1 MSKSINSDRKGY
13 YEVLDRTTN
22 LFLDFS
28 MKLIYVFLSSQMID
42 HSTIDRIMNAAEISE
57 VVGEFV
63 SLKKRGVNLLGL
75 CPFHNEKTPSFTVS
89 PAKGIYKCFGCGK
102 GGNSVSFLMEH
113 EHVSYPEA
121 LKYLAKKY
129 HIEVEEKEET
139 AEEIQQKN
147 ERESMMVVTAFAQ
160 KYFTRLLINDEE
172 GQAVGLSYFKE
183 RGYRREAID
192 LFQLGYS
199 LEARDGFTKEALKN
213 GYKLDYLTKAG
224 LSIQSGDRSFDRF
237 AGRVIFPIHSL
248 SGRII
253 GFGGRTLR
261 TDKKIAKYLNSPES
275 EIYHKSNSLYGIY
288 FAKNAIA
295 KADKCYLVEGY
306 TDVLSM
312 HQSGVENV
320 VASSGTSLTEDQVR
334 MIRRFTRNVSII
346 YDGDE
351 AGLKASLRGI
361 DIILEQGMHVRVVP
375 LPEGE
380 DPDSFAKERSSTE
393 LLEYIE
399 KNEQDFISFKTQLLL
414 EGTSNDPVKR
424 ANLISEV
431 VRSVAVI
438 PDQIERSLYLSEC
451 SRILKVEESL
461 LFAEATRVRKRKW
474 EQNRRKGDYYSPEPK
489 VSAPQQKDNN
499 KDVLYFAEE
508 KEIIRMML
516 IYGDEVLTEVQA
528 NPKADPVPLT
538 VIGFFMQEFESDPLD
553 FQSDIYSKMFAMV
566 QENWGK
572 DTFHH
577 QNFFTNHLDP
587 AISQEAANLL
597 SPGYELSK
605 IHQKGGA
612 YIQTEESMLKEVVP
626 EYINAFRS
634 RQVKRIVAEIDEE
647 IGRLQKEGSLDEVMM
662 LLEQKKNLDEF
673 RKQISKD
680 LKRIIL

>member
-1 MSKSINSDRKGY
+1 
-13 YEVLDRTTN
+13 
-22 LFLDFS
+22 
-28 MKLIYVFLSSQMID
+28 MID
-42 HSTIDRIMNAAEISE
+42 HSTIDRIMNVTEISE
-57 VVGEFV
+57 VIGEFV

-89 PAKGIYKCFGCGK
+89 PSKGIYKCFGCGK
-102 GGNSVSFLMEH
+102 GGNAVSFLMEH

-129 HIEVEEKEET
+129 HIEVEETEET

-160 KYFTRLLINDEE
+160 KYFTRLLLDNEE

-183 RGYRREAID
+183 RGFRREAID
-192 LFQLGYS
+192 LFQLGYA

-213 GYKLDYLTKAG
+213 GYKLDYLTKSG
-224 LSIQSGDRSFDRF
+224 LSIQSSGRSFDRF

-248 SGRII
+248 SGRVI

-275 EIYHKSNSLYGIY
+275 EIYHKSNSLYGIF

-334 MIRRFTRNVSII
+334 IIRRFTKNISII

-380 DPDSFAKERSSTE
+380 DPDSFAKGRSSSE
-393 LLEYIE
+393 LLAFIDE
-399 KNEQDFISFKTQLLL
+399 NEQNFISFKARLLSK
-414 EGTSNDPVKR
+414 GSDNDPVKK

-438 PDQIERSLYLSEC
+438 PDQIERSMFLSEC
-451 SRILKVEESL
+451 SRILNVEESL
-461 LFAEATRVRKRKW
+461 LFAEATRVRKRQW
-474 EQNRRKGDYYSPEPK
+474 EQKRRRSDYSWPEPK
-489 VSAPQQKDNN
+489 SAVPRQQDAN
-499 KDVLYFAEE
+499 KEVLFFAEE
-508 KEIIRMML
+508 KEIIRLIL
-516 IYGDEVLTEVQA
+516 IYGDEVLTEVQS
-528 NPKADPVPLT
+528 NPKDNPVPVT
-538 VIGFFMQEFESDPLD
+538 VIGYFMQEFESDPLD
-553 FQSDIYSKMFAMV
+553 FQSDIYSSMFEMV
-566 QENWGK
+566 KKNWEK
-572 DTFHH
+572 DSFHH
-577 QNFFTNHLDP
+577 QNFFINHSNP
-587 AISQEAANLL
+587 VISQEAANLL

-605 IHQKGGA
+605 IHAKGGA
-612 YIQTEESMLKEVVP
+612 YIQTEASMLKEVVP
-626 EYINAFRS
+626 EYLNAFRS
-634 RQVKRIVAEIDEE
+634 RQVKRIIAEIDKE
-647 IGRLQKEGSLDEVMM
+647 IERLQKEGDMDGVMI
-662 LLEQKKNLDEF
+662 LLEKRKHLDEF
-673 RKQISKD
+673 RKQISKN
-680 LKRIIL
+680 LNRIIL

>member
-1 MSKSINSDRKGY
+1 
-13 YEVLDRTTN
+13 
-22 LFLDFS
+22 
-28 MKLIYVFLSSQMID
+28 MID

-102 GGNSVSFLMEH
+102 GGNAVSFLMEH

-129 HIEVEEKEET
+129 HIEVEETEET

-160 KYFTRLLINDEE
+160 KYFTRILLDHEE

-213 GYKLDYLTKAG
+213 GFKLDYLTKSG
-224 LSIQSGDRSFDRF
+224 LSIQSSDWSFDRF

-248 SGRII
+248 SGRVI

-261 TDKKIAKYLNSPES
+261 SDKKTAKYLNSPES

-295 KADKCYLVEGY
+295 KEDKCYLVEGY

-380 DPDSFAKERSSTE
+380 DPDSFAKGRSSSE
-393 LLEYIE
+393 LLEFIE
-399 KNEQDFISFKTQLLL
+399 KNEQDFISFKARLLS
-414 EGTSNDPVKR
+414 EGTGNDPVKR

-438 PDQIERSLYLSEC
+438 PDQIERSLYLAEC
-451 SRILKVEESL
+451 ARILKVEESL
-461 LFAEATRVRKRKW
+461 LFAEATRVRKRQWDQK
-474 EQNRRKGDYYSPEPK
+474 RRRGDYYSPEPK
-489 VSAPQQKDNN
+489 ASATKQKESSE
-499 KDVLYFAEE
+499 VVHYFAEE

-516 IYGDEVLTEVQA
+516 IYGDEVLTEVQGS
-528 NPKADPVPLT
+528 PKDNPVPLS
-538 VIGFFMQEFESDPLD
+538 VIGFFLQEFESDPLD
-553 FQSDIYSKMFAMV
+553 FQSDIYRKMFEMV
-566 QENWGK
+566 RDNWGK
-572 DTFHH
+572 ENFHH
-577 QNFFTNHLDP
+577 QNFFTNHPDP
-587 AISQEAANLL
+587 AISQEAVDLL

-605 IHQKGGA
+605 IHAKGGA
-612 YIQTEESMLKEVVP
+612 YIQTEASMLKEVVP
-626 EYINAFRS
+626 EYLNAFRN
-634 RQVKRIVAEIDEE
+634 RQVKRIMAEIDVKIEK
-647 IGRLQKEGSLDEVMM
+647 LQKEGAIDEMM
-662 LLEQKKNLDEF
+662 IMLEQKKNLDDF
-673 RKQISKD
+673 RKQIAKD
-680 LKRIIL
+680 LKRII